1 MRLIACALAAVTLL
15 SACGEPNLRN
25 LRSQGEGPDDFTIV
39 PAKPLAE
46 PESYTDLPPPTPGGF
61 NRTDQRPLEDA
72 VAALGGQATSPN
84 AAVPGSD
91 AALVNHTGRFG
102 REAGIRATLAE
113 ADQRFRDRQRRLT
126 NIRIFREDIY
136 AQVYR
141 RQSLDPAVVAE
152 QFRRAGIPTPSAPPP
167 RRRRR

>member
-1 MRLIACALAAVTLL
+1 MRLIAFALAAVTLL

-25 LRSQGEGPDDFTIV
+25 LRSQGDGPDDFTIV
-39 PAKPLAE
+39 PAKPLEE
-46 PESYTDLPPPTPGGF
+46 PTSYSALPEPTPGGS
-61 NRTDQRPLEDA
+61 NRTDQRPLEDV
-72 VAALGGQATSPN
+72 VAALGGQATSPT
-84 AAVPGSD
+84 AAIPGRD

-102 REAGIRATLAE
+102 REAGIRSTLAT

-136 AQVYR
+136 AQIYR
-141 RQSLDPAVVAE
+141 RQSLDPARTAE

>member
-39 PAKPLAE
+39 PAKPLTE
-46 PESYTDLPPPTPGGF
+46 PESYTALPQPTPGGF

-84 AAVPGSD
+84 APVPGSD
-91 AALVNHTGRFG
+91 AALVNHASRFG
-102 REAGIRATLAE
+102 RDDGIRSTLAA
-113 ADQRFRDRQRRLT
+113 ADQRFRDRQRRLS
-126 NIRIFREDIY
+126 NIRLIRADEY
-136 AQVYR
+136 ALIYR
-141 RQSLDPAVVAE
+141 RLSLDASATAA
-152 QFRRAGIPTPSAPPP
+152 QFRRAGIPTPSAPPSG
-167 RRRRR
+167 RRR